1 MLLCAYDQHKR
12 FWITSSMSEK
22 ELFPAHIRITDDSEE
37 VQSVQE
43 HCMNTARYAADA
55 LKDCNLFHTA
65 YLAGLLHDMG
75 KFKQEFKDYIEKSAH
90 DEPVTPGSVNHT
102 FAGVR
107 YVLETFH
114 CSEDPAERLTAEMI
128 AYAIGGHHGLFD
140 CLDEYGASGF
150 EHRMSKPHI
159 SFEESLQNCID
170 QFNYSCLGEKETF
183 DAHVKRHFSLACEE
197 IRKIVGLL
205 YEIAPQ
211 DENLYPSER
220 LTESYFYLSLLTR
233 LVLSA
238 VIEGDRKDTAQFM
251 TGDVEP
257 VLCNSLDEMWTECA
271 SFAKQKHHEL
281 VANAKKTPINASRE
295 EITRQCLKLAEKGPG
310 IYRHNGPTGAGK
322 TEAFTQAS
330 LAHAE
335 KQGKSRI
342 IFTFPLL
349 SILDQNAKEIR
360 KNIPKEEYVLEH
372 HSNVVRSQSSED
384 ELDCHEL
391 LAEAWHAPIIV
402 TTLVQLLNTL
412 FDGKT
417 TSIRRFH
424 SLANSVIVIDEVQT
438 VPLKMISLFNLALNF
453 LVEVCGAT
461 IILSSAT
468 QPCLE
473 DVKHPLAKVPIDLVP
488 YDEDLWAPFKR
499 THIIDADKK
508 ALNDI
513 PEYALDILEEASSLL
528 IVCNKKDQASSLF
541 KQLNNSVDYCFH
553 LSASMCTAHREE
565 ILNQLKAALDSVAL
579 RKEETARGEGANAGN
594 RDTGNTS
601 KVKEFLP
608 EKIVCV
614 ATQVVEAGV
623 DISFERVIR
632 LTAGMDNIIQAF
644 GRENRN
650 GENAEPAPAYIVNC
664 VDEDLSRL
672 IDIERSKAATVNVLE
687 EFQKHP
693 ERFDG
698 DLASNKAIDAYYHN
712 LYNNLNANDL
722 DYPLERAND
731 KTSEESLYS
740 LLSLNAKRLAKYRAL
755 HGQETGYELN
765 QSFAEAGKA
774 FEVFDDETTDV
785 VVPYGEQGKTLIA
798 EFSSE
803 RAQHDLKYQRQ
814 LLEQAKRYS
823 IAIRSYQRKK
833 LEKNG
838 GLVGVCNGLVWV
850 LNTDFYNEDYGLE
863 LDPQGSCFLEG

>member
-1 MLLCAYDQHKR
+1 
-12 FWITSSMSEK
+12 MSEK

-43 HCMNTARYAADA
+43 HCMNTAQYAADT

-75 KFKQEFKDYIEKSAH
+75 KFKQEFKEYIEKSAH
-90 DEPVTPGSVNHT
+90 NEPVTPGSVNHT

-107 YVLETFH
+107 YILETFH
-114 CSEDPAERLTAEMI
+114 CSEDLVENLTAEVI
-128 AYAIGGHHGLFD
+128 AYVIGGHHGLFD

-170 QFNYSCLGEKETF
+170 QFNFSCLSEEETF
-183 DAHVKRHFSLACEE
+183 DVHVKRHFSLACEE

-205 YEIAPQ
+205 YKIAPQ
-211 DENLYPSER
+211 DENLYPPER
-220 LTESYFYLSLLTR
+220 LTESYFYLHLLTR

-257 VLCNSLDEMWTECA
+257 VFYDSLDKMWAECLH
-271 SFAKQKHHEL
+271 FAKQQHHEL
-281 VANAKKTPINASRE
+281 VANAKQTPINVSRE
-295 EITRQCLKLAEKGPG
+295 EITRQCLKIAEKGPG
-310 IYRHNGPTGAGK
+310 IYRFKSPTGSGK
-322 TEAFTQAS
+322 TETCSLAT
-330 LAHAE
+330 LAHANN
-335 KQGKSRI
+335 QGKSRI

-349 SILDQNAKEIR
+349 SILDQNAKVIR

-384 ELDCHEL
+384 ELDYHEL
-391 LAEAWHAPIIV
+391 LAETWHAPIIV
-402 TTLVQLLNTL
+402 TTLVQFLNTL

-424 SLANSVIVIDEVQT
+424 SLVNSVIVIDEIQT
-438 VPLKMISLFNLALNF
+438 VPLKMMSLFNLALNF
-453 LVEVCGAT
+453 LAEVCGAT
-461 IILSSAT
+461 IILCSAT
-468 QPCLE
+468 QPRLE
-473 DVKHPLAKVPIDLVP
+473 DVKHPLKAPIDLVP
-488 YDEDLWAPFKR
+488 YDEDLWVPFKR
-499 THIIDADKK
+499 TCIIDAGKK
-508 ALNDI
+508 SLNGI
-513 PEYALDILEEASSLL
+513 PECALGILEEASSLL
-528 IVCNKKDQASSLF
+528 IVCNKKDEALSLF
-541 KQLNNSVDYCFH
+541 KQLNNSVDHCFH

-565 ILNQLKAALDSVAL
+565 TLDQLKAALDGIAL
-579 RKEETARGEGANAGN
+579 RKAETACGEGANAGEYS
-594 RDTGNTS
+594 TGSAS
-601 KVKEFLP
+601 KTKELFS
-608 EKIVCV
+608 EKVVCV
-614 ATQVVEAGV
+614 ATQVIEAGV
-623 DISFERVIR
+623 DISFECVIR
-632 LTAGMDNIIQAF
+632 LAAGMDNVVQAF

-798 EFSSE
+798 EFNSE

-814 LLEQAKRYS
+814 LVEQAKHYS

-850 LNTDFYNEDYGLE
+850 LNTDFYNENYGLE